1 MPKPPLSMIA
11 INPVLAD
18 RSDDFEDWL
27 RTVLVPATKDHR
39 PELLD
44 RWEVLRASKEED
56 GQVIFTFLFYGG
68 RAAEWQMEPILV
80 QALGAQGARR
90 ALENMLAMMKG
101 LQHGWELI
109 PVDLAS

>member
-18 RSDDFEDWL
+18 RADDFEDWL
-27 RTVLVPATKDHR
+27 RTVLVPATREYR

-44 RWEVLRASKEED
+44 RWKVLRAAKEED
-56 GQVIFTFLFYGG
+56 GQVVFTCLFYGG
-68 RAAEWQMEPILV
+68 QAAGWQMEPILA
-80 QALGAQGARR
+80 QALGADGARR
-90 ALENMLAMMKG
+90 ALENMLTMMKG
-101 LQHGWELI
+101 LQHGWEVT

>member
-1 MPKPPLSMIA
+1 MPKPQLSMIA
-11 INPVLAD
+11 INPVMAD
-18 RSDDFEDWL
+18 RADDFEDWL
-27 RTVLVPATKDHR
+27 RTVLVPATRDHR

-44 RWEVLRASKEED
+44 RWEVLRAAKEED

-68 RAAEWQMEPILV
+68 EAAEWQMEPILA
-80 QALGAQGARR
+80 QALGAEGARR

-101 LQHGWELI
+101 LQSGWELT

>member
-11 INPVLAD
+11 ISPVIAD
-18 RSDDFEDWL
+18 RADEFEDWL
-27 RTVLVPATKDHR
+27 RAVLVPATRDHR

-44 RWEVLRASKEED
+44 RWEVLRAAKEED

-68 RAAEWQMEPILV
+68 EAAEWQMEPILA
-80 QALGAQGARR
+80 QALGAEGARR

-101 LQHGWELI
+101 LQHGWELT

>member
-18 RSDDFEDWL
+18 RADDFEDWL
-27 RTVLVPATKDHR
+27 RTVLVPATRDHR

-44 RWEVLRASKEED
+44 RWEVLRAAKEED

-68 RAAEWQMEPILV
+68 EAAEWQMEPILT
-80 QALGAQGARR
+80 QALGAEGARR
-90 ALENMLAMMKG
+90 ALENMLAMMKS
-101 LQHGWELI
+101 LQYGWEVT
-109 PVDLAS
+109 PVALAG